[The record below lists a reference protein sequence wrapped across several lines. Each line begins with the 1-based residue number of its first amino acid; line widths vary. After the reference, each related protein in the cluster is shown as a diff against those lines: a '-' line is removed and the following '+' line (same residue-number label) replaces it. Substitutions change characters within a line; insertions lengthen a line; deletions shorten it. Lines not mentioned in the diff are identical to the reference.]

1 MKDLVSAPKETK
13 TEKAERLK
21 REKNPWEAL
30 EEIRRFARLG
40 RGSVPDEWTAMYF
53 KWWGIYTQGDG
64 RGALGE
70 ATPFFMLRVGL
81 PNGFVTSKQLSVI
94 GRLAQKYA
102 RDRVA
107 ITVRQSLQFHWVT
120 VESIPEILDTLLS
133 VGLTSKGSSG
143 DVLRG
148 VTGCPLAGCLPDEI
162 VDASPLAAEISRTLA
177 ANSEF
182 YNLPRKIKVSV
193 TGCPVWCS
201 HPEINDVGLTAV
213 RRGDRGGVFHSGGR
227 RTVARA
233 ASGCAVECV
242 HSAVAGGR
250 GGAINHATVSPA
262 GQPAGERRER
272 ARIKH
277 LFLKQGWTGER
288 FLSELERILGYRLDP
303 AVPETIP
310 AETHREHL
318 GVHPQKQTGLDFV
331 GAMVAGGELTGDQ
344 VLAVAELA
352 EQCGSGQIRLTPGQ
366 NLIVPNV
373 PRALSSAVA
382 KTLESIG
389 LAVEASLFRQSVVSC
404 TGPAYCKMGIAETK
418 SFSKHLV
425 AELERRMPDFTTRLK
440 INVTGCGNGCAHHH
454 LSDIGLEG
462 RKIKQNGQALDG
474 FAFRIGGA
482 VGRDAALSRT
492 VGYQCADEAVPVAIE
507 RLLRGY
513 LAGRREAEDLHAF
526 LTRNSDEEL
535 RALLSGEAGKPAL
548 ESAR

>member
-81 PNGFVTSKQLSVI
+81 PNGLVTSKQLSVI

-213 RRGDRGGVFHSGGR
+213 RRGDEVGYSIRVGGGLSREPHLAVRLNAFIQQSQ
-227 RTVARA
+227 
-233 ASGCAVECV
+233 AVEV
-242 HSAVAGGR
+242 VRSIMQLFR
-250 GGAINHATVSPA
+250 QQDSLR
-262 GQPAGERRER
+262 ERRER

-344 VLAVAELA
+344 LLAVAELA
-352 EQCGSGQIRLTPGQ
+352 EQSGSGQIRLTPGQ

-382 KTLESIG
+382 KTLEAIG
-389 LAVEASLFRQSVVSC
+389 LAVEASLFRQGVVSC

>member
-1 MKDLVSAPKETK
+1 MKDLVSVPKETK

-177 ANSEF
+177 TNSEF

-213 RRGDRGGVFHSGGR
+213 RRGDEVGYSIRVGGGLSREPHLAVRLNAFIQQSQ
-227 RTVARA
+227 
-233 ASGCAVECV
+233 AVEV
-242 HSAVAGGR
+242 VRSIMQLFR
-250 GGAINHATVSPA
+250 QQDSLR
-262 GQPAGERRER
+262 ERRER

-303 AVPETIP
+303 AAPETIP

-318 GVHPQKQTGLDFV
+318 GIHPQKQTGLDFV

-344 VLAVAELA
+344 LLAVAELA
-352 EQCGSGQIRLTPGQ
+352 EQSGSGQIRLTPGQ

-382 KTLESIG
+382 KTLKAIG
-389 LAVEASLFRQSVVSC
+389 LAVEASLFRQGVVSC

>member
-213 RRGDRGGVFHSGGR
+213 RRGDEVGYSIRVGGGLSREPHLAVRLNAFIQQSQ
-227 RTVARA
+227 
-233 ASGCAVECV
+233 AVEV
-242 HSAVAGGR
+242 VRSIMQLFR
-250 GGAINHATVSPA
+250 QQDSLR
-262 GQPAGERRER
+262 ERRER

-344 VLAVAELA
+344 LLAVAELA
-352 EQCGSGQIRLTPGQ
+352 EQSGSGQIRLTPGQ

-382 KTLESIG
+382 KTLEAIG
-389 LAVEASLFRQSVVSC
+389 LAVEASLFRQGVVSC

>member
-213 RRGDRGGVFHSGGR
+213 RRGDEVGYSIRVGGGLSREPHLAVRLNAFIQQSQ
-227 RTVARA
+227 
-233 ASGCAVECV
+233 AVEV
-242 HSAVAGGR
+242 VRSIMQLFR
-250 GGAINHATVSPA
+250 QQDSLR
-262 GQPAGERRER
+262 ERRER

-318 GVHPQKQTGLDFV
+318 GIHPQKQTGLDFV

-389 LAVEASLFRQSVVSC
+389 LAVEASLFRQGVVSC

-462 RKIKQNGQALDG
+462 RKIKQNGQTRDG

>member
-213 RRGDRGGVFHSGGR
+213 RRGDEVGYSIRVGGGLSREPHLAVRLNAFIQQSQ
-227 RTVARA
+227 
-233 ASGCAVECV
+233 AVEV
-242 HSAVAGGR
+242 VRSIMQLFR
-250 GGAINHATVSPA
+250 QQDSLR
-262 GQPAGERRER
+262 ERRER

-318 GVHPQKQTGLDFV
+318 GIHPQKQTGLDFV

-344 VLAVAELA
+344 LLAVAELA
-352 EQCGSGQIRLTPGQ
+352 EQSGSGQIRLTPGQ

-382 KTLESIG
+382 KTLEAIG
-389 LAVEASLFRQSVVSC
+389 LAVEASLFRQGVVSC